1 MQDNPLITLT
11 TDFGYEDPF
20 VGVMKGVILKIN
32 PRAEIIDVTHGITPQ
47 DIRGAAFAIGT
58 SYTFFPDDTI
68 HIVVVDPGVGSG
80 GRPIIV
86 SAGHHYFIGP
96 DNGVFSYIYKVG
108 QEAPEVIHITAEHYF
123 LSNKSTTF
131 QGRDVFCP
139 VAAWFSRGVALS
151 KFGDPITDYQK
162 IELPFASL
170 SPDGTLRGEVIHIDR
185 FGNAITNIRKADIER
200 LFCSEFAPCKIM
212 LKGREIPC
220 KRFYLEAEGGKL
232 CSLVNSSDFLEFFLY
247 AGNAAAECNITVG
260 DAVEIV
266 LPSVNEGKA

>member
-32 PRAEIIDVTHGITPQ
+32 PRAEIIDLTHGITPQ

-80 GRPIIV
+80 RRPIIV
-86 SAGHHYFIGP
+86 SMGHHYFIGP
-96 DNGVFSYIYKVG
+96 DNGVFSYIYRAG
-108 QEAPEVIHITAEHYF
+108 QETPEVVHITAEYYF
-123 LSNKSTTF
+123 LSNRSPTF
-131 QGRDVFCP
+131 QARDVFCS
-139 VAAWFSRGVALS
+139 VAAWLSRGVALS
-151 KFGDPITDYQK
+151 KFGDTITDYHK
-162 IELPFASL
+162 IELPFASV
-170 SPDGTLRGEVIHIDR
+170 SRDGILRGEVIHIDR
-185 FGNAITNIRKADIER
+185 FGNAITNITKADVER

-212 LKGREIPC
+212 LKGREIPF
-220 KRFYLEAEGGKL
+220 KRFYLEADNGKL
-232 CSLVNSSDFLEFFLY
+232 CSLLNSSDFLEFFLY

-266 LPSVNEGKA
+266 LPSVNEVKP